1 MFKEGEIGLNTK
13 EIIKGLTQIV
23 LPVPRGGFESFIIG
37 WHIYDKSRGRSIL
50 METGPAAS
58 VPRLAEDLKMI
69 GAGEPD
75 YLLYTHVHL
84 DHSGG
89 AGQFHE
95 LFPGTK
101 IIAPLKGRT
110 HLIDPARLVQ
120 ASRENLGDLC
130 DVYGMP
136 LPLPEDALADPD
148 LELEGLTIIDTPGHA
163 PHHSSYLYDL
173 DGTRILFPGEAA
185 GCYFE
190 LDDGSIFMRPATP
203 HKFYYETAMASLQ
216 KLIDLG
222 DVDLICYPHSG
233 CSRDPKGLLEMASA
247 QMAFWKDIISAL
259 PEEAGTEEGV
269 EALLRNDPALSHIDR
284 LPEKDREREA
294 FFLRQSADG
303 YLGYVRR
310 NADS

>member
-1 MFKEGEIGLNTK
+1 MNTK
-13 EIIKGLTQIV
+13 EVIKGLTEII

-37 WHIYDKSRGRSIL
+37 WHIDDKTRGRSIL
-50 METGPAAS
+50 METGPASS
-58 VPRLAEDLKMI
+58 VPQLIEDLKQMS
-69 GAGEPD
+69 AGEPD
-75 YLLYTHVHL
+75 YLLYTHIHL

-89 AGQFHE
+89 AGQFHQK
-95 LFPGTK
+95 FPGTK
-101 IIAPLKGRT
+101 IIAPLKGRP
-110 HLIDPARLVQ
+110 HLIDPERLIQ
-120 ASRENLGDLC
+120 GSRENLGDLC

-136 LPLPEDALADPD
+136 IPLPEEALADPD
-148 LELEGLTIIDTPGHA
+148 IELDGLEIIDTPGHA

-173 DGTRILFPGEAA
+173 DGVRILFPGEAA

-190 LDDGSIFMRPATP
+190 LPDGSIFMRPATP

-233 CSRDPKGLLEMASA
+233 CSRDPKGLLEMAAS

-259 PEEAGTEEGV
+259 PADAGTEDGV
-269 EALLRNDPALSHIDR
+269 KALLKNDPALAQIDK

-294 FFLRQSADG
+294 FFLRQSVDG

>member
-1 MFKEGEIGLNTK
+1 MNTK
-13 EIIKGLTQIV
+13 EIIKGLTEVI

-37 WHIYDKSRGRSIL
+37 WHIDDRPRGRTVL
-50 METGPAAS
+50 METGPASAI
-58 VPRLAEDLKMI
+58 PQLIEDLQMI
-69 GAGEPD
+69 DAGCPD

-89 AGQFHE
+89 AGQFYQK
-95 LFPGTK
+95 FPGIK
-101 IIAPLKGRT
+101 IIAPLKGRP
-110 HLIDPARLVQ
+110 HLIDPEKLIEG
-120 ASRENLGDLC
+120 SRENLGDLC

-136 LPLPEDALADPD
+136 IPLPEEALADPD
-148 LELEGLTIIDTPGHA
+148 IELDGLKIIDTPGHA

-190 LDDGSIFMRPATP
+190 LPDGSIFMRPATP
-203 HKFYYETAMASLQ
+203 HKFFYETAMDSIQ

-233 CSRDPKGLLEMASA
+233 CSHDPKGLLTMARD
-247 QMAFWKDIISAL
+247 QMVLWKDIISAL
-259 PEEAGTEEGV
+259 PAGSSTDEGV
-269 EALLRNDPALSHIDR
+269 NALLKHDPALAQIGK

-294 FFLRQSADG
+294 FFLCQSVDG
-303 YLGYVRR
+303 YLGCVRR
-310 NADS
+310 NAHS

>member
-1 MFKEGEIGLNTK
+1 MNTK
-13 EIIKGLTQIV
+13 EIIKGLTEII

-37 WHIYDKSRGRSIL
+37 WHIDDKTRGRTIL
-50 METGPAAS
+50 METGPASS
-58 VPRLAEDLKMI
+58 VPQLIEDLKQMN
-69 GAGEPD
+69 AGEPD
-75 YLLYTHVHL
+75 YLLYTHIHL

-89 AGQFHE
+89 AGQFHQK
-95 LFPGTK
+95 FPGTK
-101 IIAPLKGRT
+101 IIAPLKGRP
-110 HLIDPARLVQ
+110 HLVDPERLIQ
-120 ASRENLGDLC
+120 GSRENLGDLC

-136 LPLPEDALADPD
+136 IPLPEEALADPNI
-148 LELEGLTIIDTPGHA
+148 ELDGLKIIDTPGHA

-173 DGTRILFPGEAA
+173 DGVRILFPGESA

-190 LDDGSIFMRPATP
+190 LPDGSVFMRPATP
-203 HKFYYETAMASLQ
+203 HKFFYETAMGSLQ

-222 DVDLICYPHSG
+222 DADLICYPHSG
-233 CSRDPKGLLEMASA
+233 CSRDPKGLLVMAKE

-259 PEEAGTEEGV
+259 PAGAGTEDGV
-269 EALLRNDPALSHIDR
+269 KALLKHDPALAQIGK

-294 FFLRQSADG
+294 FFLRQSVDG

>member
-1 MFKEGEIGLNTK
+1 MNTK
-13 EIIKGLTQIV
+13 SIIEGLTQIV

-37 WHIYDKSRGRSIL
+37 WHIHDKSRGRSIL

-58 VPRLAEDLKMI
+58 VPRLAEDLKLI

-89 AGQFHE
+89 AGQFHD
-95 LFPGTK
+95 LFPHTK
-101 IIAPLKGRT
+101 IIAPLKGRP
-110 HLIDPARLVQ
+110 HLIDPARLVEG
-120 ASRENLGDLC
+120 SKENLGDLC

-136 LPLPEDALADPD
+136 VPLPENALADQD
-148 LELEGLTIIDTPGHA
+148 ITLEGLTIIDTPGHA

-173 DGTRILFPGEAA
+173 DGTKILFPGEAA

-233 CSRDPKGLLEMASA
+233 CSRDPNGLLEMAAA
-247 QMAFWKDIISAL
+247 QMALWKEIISAL
-259 PEEAGTEEGV
+259 PADANTEDGV
-269 EALLRNDPALSHIDR
+269 AALLKNDPALSQIGR

-294 FFLRQSADG
+294 FFLRQSVDG

-310 NADS
+310 NANS

>member
-1 MFKEGEIGLNTK
+1 MNTK
-13 EIIKGLTQIV
+13 EIIKGLTEII

-37 WHIYDKSRGRSIL
+37 WHIDDKTRGRSIL
-50 METGPAAS
+50 METGPASS
-58 VPRLAEDLKMI
+58 VPQLIEDLKQMS
-69 GAGEPD
+69 AGEPD
-75 YLLYTHVHL
+75 YLLYTHIHL

-89 AGQFHE
+89 AGQFHQK
-95 LFPGTK
+95 FPGTK
-101 IIAPLKGRT
+101 IIAPLKGRP
-110 HLIDPARLVQ
+110 HLIDPERLIQ
-120 ASRENLGDLC
+120 GSRENLGDLC

-136 LPLPEDALADPD
+136 IPLPEEALADPD
-148 LELEGLTIIDTPGHA
+148 IELDGLEIIDTPGHA
-163 PHHSSYLYDL
+163 PHHSSYLYEL

-190 LDDGSIFMRPATP
+190 LEDGSIFMRPATP
-203 HKFYYETAMASLQ
+203 HKFYYETAVASLQ

-233 CSRDPKGLLEMASA
+233 CSRDPKGLLEMAAS

-259 PEEAGTEEGV
+259 PADAGTEDGV
-269 EALLRNDPALSHIDR
+269 KALLKNDPALAQIDK

-294 FFLRQSADG
+294 FFLRQSVDG

>member
-1 MFKEGEIGLNTK
+1 MNTK

-37 WHIYDKSRGRSIL
+37 WHINDKSRGRSIL

-173 DGTRILFPGEAA
+173 DGIRILFPGEAA

-203 HKFYYETAMASLQ
+203 HKFYFETAMASLQ
-216 KLIDLG
+216 KLIALG

-233 CSRDPKGLLEMASA
+233 CSRDPNGLLEMAAA
-247 QMAFWKDIISAL
+247 QMALWKEIISAL
-259 PEEAGTEEGV
+259 PADANTEDGV
-269 EALLRNDPALSHIDR
+269 KALLKNDPVLSQIGR
-284 LPEKDREREA
+284 LPDIEREREA
-294 FFLRQSADG
+294 FFLCQSVDG

-310 NADS
+310 NAES